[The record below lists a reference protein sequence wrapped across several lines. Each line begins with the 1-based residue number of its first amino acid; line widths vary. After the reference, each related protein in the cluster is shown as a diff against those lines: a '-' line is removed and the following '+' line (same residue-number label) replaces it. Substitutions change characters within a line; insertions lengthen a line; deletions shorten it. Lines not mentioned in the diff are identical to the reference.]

1 MPKSAS
7 PSREGRVMDSLEE
20 FRVEDAMTADV
31 ATLDPNDQL
40 STADTVMRLGRIRHM
55 PVIDEEG
62 KLVGI
67 VSQRDLFRGAL
78 LRALGYGSRVEDQVL
93 GALAVKDAMTND
105 VVTTGKDVPL
115 PEAARVMTKR
125 KIGCLVV
132 VDEGGPIGILTEGD
146 FVGLAARKA

>member
-1 MPKSAS
+1 
-7 PSREGRVMDSLEE
+7 MDSLEE

-78 LRALGYGSRVEDQVL
+78 LRALGYGSRVEAEDRL
-93 GALAVKDAMTND
+93 SGRRRR
-105 VVTTGKDVPL
+105 G
-115 PEAARVMTKR
+115 
-125 KIGCLVV
+125 
-132 VDEGGPIGILTEGD
+132 
-146 FVGLAARKA
+146 